1 MSCNH
6 GVVVVVVVVVVVLTG
21 VVRRALCSNMPEGGG
36 LSYGG
41 AGEYP
46 EYSWE
51 IVCGEGHTYI
61 RSGDRVALSAIGEKC
76 DVWS

>member
-1 MSCNH
+1 
-6 GVVVVVVVVVVVLTG
+6 
-21 VVRRALCSNMPEGGG
+21 MPEGGG

-76 DVWS
+76 DVWSRLACVWLTWDVLCADVWRACVAFVVT

>member
-1 MSCNH
+1 MMF
-6 GVVVVVVVVVVVLTG
+6 VVVVLLTG

-51 IVCGEGHTYI
+51 IVCGEGHAYI